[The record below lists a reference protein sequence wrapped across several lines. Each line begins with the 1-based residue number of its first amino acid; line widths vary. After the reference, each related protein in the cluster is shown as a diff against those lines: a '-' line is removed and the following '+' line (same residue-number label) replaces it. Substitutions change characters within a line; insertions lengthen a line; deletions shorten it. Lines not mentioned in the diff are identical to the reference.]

1 MLQVQTVWG
10 WQIALYLFLGGLGAG
25 TFIAS
30 AYVFLSSRKKTGT
43 AVPEPAGT
51 DRPGDGHEMSVR
63 LDMVLFITTWIA
75 VACLCVGLLLL
86 LSDLIQPWRGLM
98 LWQSFSNTNSWMTI
112 GAWLLLVTVVIF
124 IASAI
129 CMTSHVI
136 PAFKGK
142 KGAPRKL
149 EKVLLILG
157 AVLGICVAAYTG
169 ILLMSAQGIPFWN
182 TGLLPC
188 LFVVSALGTGIA
200 LVEITIACAKPR
212 GIQGSDPLQHT
223 TRSLKIIGLVL
234 VVFEA
239 TLLFSYVYS
248 MLGVTGDDPAL
259 QAARQSAGMLVD
271 GDLSV
276 LFWGVVVCALV
287 VSSVATLSSFFLEA
301 KAGRAVM
308 VVSAICVLAGGCAL
322 RFVVLF
328 AGVQTDPIITAISK
342 LVS

>member
-1 MLQVQTVWG
+1 MLEVQTVWG

-30 AYVFLSSRKKTGT
+30 AYVFLSSRKKPGT
-43 AVPEPAGT
+43 VVLERAGADKPSDGPEAG
-51 DRPGDGHEMSVR
+51 VR
-63 LDMVLFITTWIA
+63 LDKVLFITTWIA

-86 LSDLIQPWRGLM
+86 LSDLIQPLRGLM
-98 LWQSFSNTNSWMTI
+98 LWQSFSNTSSWMTI
-112 GAWLLLVTVVIF
+112 GAWLLLVTIFVF
-124 IASAI
+124 IASAV

-136 PAFKGK
+136 PAFKD
-142 KGAPRKL
+142 KGGASRKL
-149 EKVLLILG
+149 EKVLFIGG
-157 AVLGICVAAYTG
+157 AVLGVCVAAYTG

-200 LVEITIACAKPR
+200 LVEIIIACVELR
-212 GIQGSDPLQHT
+212 GVQGSDSLQRT
-223 TRSLKIIGLVL
+223 TRSLKTIALVL

-239 TLLFSYVYS
+239 ILFFSYVCS
-248 MLGVTGDDPAL
+248 MFGVTGDDTAS
-259 QAARQSAGMLVD
+259 QAARQSAGMLVN

-276 LFWGVVVCALV
+276 LFWGVVVCALAV
-287 VSSVATLSSFFLEA
+287 PLVATLSSFFLEA
-301 KAGRAVM
+301 KTGKAVM
-308 VVSAICVLAGGCAL
+308 IVSAICVLGGGCAL

-342 LVS
+342 IIS